1 MADFLFAEL
10 EGYAGINN
18 LTVILMGIGVVFAGL
33 IGLIVVCT
41 IMGKICSAA
50 FKNKPAVKAA
60 PAAAPAA
67 AATPAPAQADAVIAN
82 RGEFVAAV
90 SAAIAEASGTDAGG
104 LRIVKIEKLN

>member
-1 MADFLFAEL
+1 MADFFFAEL
-10 EGYAGINN
+10 DGYAGINN

-33 IGLIVVCT
+33 IGLIIVCT
-41 IMGKICSAA
+41 VMGKICSAA
-50 FKNKPAVKAA
+50 LKNKTAEKAA
-60 PAAAPAA
+60 PAAPAK
-67 AATPAPAQADAVIAN
+67 AATPAPAAADAVIAN

>member
-33 IGLIVVCT
+33 IGLIIVCT
-41 IMGKICSAA
+41 VMGKICSAA
-50 FKNKPAVKAA
+50 FKNKTAEKAA
-60 PAAAPAA
+60 PAAPV
-67 AATPAPAQADAVIAN
+67 AATPAPAAADAVIAN